1 MRRVV
6 TLLVLVVVVA
16 AVALLAVFRRFSSD
30 RAASLTANPSAQAA
44 AKRAL
49 CLASLV
55 LRAKTEYQ
63 LHPEPGDLPGT
74 NEPVD
79 PGFADTQNAWLKKEM
94 LWQAASNQE
103 RGLFEKKLGTWT
115 KKEIAHAQ
123 WRWLWR
129 ARTTQLQRE
138 HSEPPKGMTYESIIA
153 ETAKKAQE
161 DGLFTAIDG
170 DFPALHR
177 AYAKLSE
184 REWET
189 MRSIATERL
198 YALNWLCRDA
208 EDWDEVSTDT

>member
-1 MRRVV
+1 MPAYDQPAFNSD
-6 TLLVLVVVVA
+6 LMELV
-16 AVALLAVFRRFSSD
+16 
-30 RAASLTANPSAQAA
+30 P
-44 AKRAL
+44 
-49 CLASLV
+49 
-55 LRAKTEYQ
+55 
-63 LHPEPGDLPGT
+63 HPGDSQA
-74 NEPVD
+74 
-79 PGFADTQNAWLKKEM
+79 FIANAELRK
-94 LWQAASNQE
+94 
-103 RGLFEKKLGTWT
+103 
-115 KKEIAHAQ
+115 AHAISEA
-123 WRWLWR
+123 RDLAELWLWR